1 MEGKMGISIGT
12 ILLYSGI
19 TLAVVSV
26 ILLIMF
32 LSSEK
37 KKKDLFIEG
46 ILEIK
51 DTAVL
56 AQKNTNQD
64 LTKTEFME
72 EENTETIPLE
82 DDKTEMINS

>member
-1 MEGKMGISIGT
+1 MGISIGT

-19 TLAVVSV
+19 ALAVVSV
-26 ILLIMF
+26 ILLIIF

-37 KKKDLFIEG
+37 KKKDLFNEG

-56 AQKNTNQD
+56 VQKNTNQD
-64 LTKTEFME
+64 ITKTEFME

>member
-19 TLAVVSV
+19 ALAVVSA
-26 ILLIMF
+26 ILLIIF
-32 LSSEK
+32 LSSER
-37 KKKDLFIEG
+37 KKKDLFIEEV
-46 ILEIK
+46 LEKK

-56 AQKNTNQD
+56 VHKNENQE
-64 LTKTEFME
+64 LTETEFIE

>member
-1 MEGKMGISIGT
+1 MGISIGT

-46 ILEIK
+46 LLEIK